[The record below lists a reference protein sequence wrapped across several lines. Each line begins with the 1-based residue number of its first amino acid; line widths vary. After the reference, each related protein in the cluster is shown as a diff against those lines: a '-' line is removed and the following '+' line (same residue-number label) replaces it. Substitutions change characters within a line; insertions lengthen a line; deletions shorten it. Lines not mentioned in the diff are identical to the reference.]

1 MMTDSTVKEPKIVAL
16 ITARRGSSLKG
27 KSFIPVHGRH
37 SLERATSACLECN
50 EIIDHYVSSDCPD
63 ILDYC
68 SGRGFTKIVRPDELG
83 ASDALHEDVV
93 KHALTEINAR
103 GSFPDYLLV
112 VLPNNPFITD
122 LLIHESITLLNSDSS
137 ASACAPVY
145 EYSVH
150 HPYRSKKI
158 NGNYLSTFVNT
169 GTEQLSTNR
178 QDLTPCF
185 FFSHNFW
192 LLRLDK
198 TPFSSNSTDS
208 VGDGPWSFMGPKVI
222 PLIMAK
228 SHDIHTPEDVVI
240 CEQLL
245 AK

>member
-1 MMTDSTVKEPKIVAL
+1 MTNSAVQEPKIAAL

-50 EIIDHYVSSDCPD
+50 GIIDYYVSSDCPD

-68 SGRGFTKIVRPDELG
+68 SVRGFTKIVRPDALG

-93 KHALTEINAR
+93 RHGLSEINAR
-103 GSFPDYLLV
+103 GSFPAFLLV

-122 LLIHESITLLNSDSS
+122 SLIHESITLLNADPS

-145 EYSVH
+145 EYSDH

-158 NGNYLSTFVNT
+158 NGNYLSAFVSI
-169 GTEQLSTNR
+169 GTEQVSTNR
-178 QDLTPCF
+178 QDLTPCY

-192 LLRLDK
+192 LLRLAN
-198 TPFSSNSTDS
+198 TPFSSDSTDL

-222 PLIMAK
+222 PLIIAK
-228 SHDIHTPEDVVI
+228 SHDIHTLEDVVI

>member
-1 MMTDSTVKEPKIVAL
+1 MTNSAVQEPRIVAL
-16 ITARRGSSLKG
+16 ITARRGSSLQG
-27 KSFIPVHGRH
+27 KSFIPVLGRH

-50 EIIDHYVSSDCPD
+50 GIIDYFVSSNCPD

-68 SGRGFTKIVRPDELG
+68 SGRGFTKIVRPDALG
-83 ASDALHEDVV
+83 AGDALHEDVV

-122 LLIHESITLLNSDSS
+122 SLIHESITLLDSDPS

-145 EYSVH
+145 EYSDH

-158 NGNYLSTFVNT
+158 NDNYLSAFVNT
-169 GTEQLSTNR
+169 GAEQLSTNR
-178 QDLTPCF
+178 QDLTPCY
-185 FFSHNFW
+185 FFSHIFW
-192 LLRLDK
+192 LLRLEN
-198 TPFSSNSTDS
+198 TPFSSDSTDL

-228 SHDIHTPEDVVI
+228 SHDIHTLEDVVI